1 MAETKTVKKSYKD
14 LIIGAIQ
21 TLKERNGSSR
31 QAVKKYIQANA
42 DVNGSNFDGQFNLAI
57 KRGVAAGYFVQ
68 PKGPSGPIK
77 LDKSHKTFVDATK
90 AKKAAA
96 KKAAAPKKAPKKAVG
111 TKPATAKKA
120 APKKAATTTATATA
134 TKKTTTTKAAPKKAA
149 PKKAAATKKAT
160 TTKAAPKKK
169 ATASKKK

>member
-57 KRGVAAGYFVQ
+57 KRGVAAGYFIQ

-111 TKPATAKKA
+111 TKPAAAKKA
-120 APKKAATTTATATA
+120 APKKAATA

-149 PKKAAATKKAT
+149 PKKAAATKK